1 MYSEMKN
8 IIRNIILLS
17 LAITLLHLTSCN
29 KLSKSHCEEILD
41 FSYTNNDSLMENK
54 LYFAQKCS
62 KKYHKR
68 PEFLQKISQIYY
80 SDAINNYTSEEPS
93 AASLLQSAKKLY
105 LALENINSYFNKT
118 EDVKP
123 FDHQFR
129 GEIYERLGDIYND
142 INSLKPATE
151 LYNKSL
157 SDYESAN
164 NNEKILNTLI
174 KIGKLYQYNHIPNI
188 AMIYFEMAEERND
201 IPNNIYRR
209 IIGNKIVTLYEL
221 NDYKNADSI
230 FKKHFNVKTQ
240 DYDYHSAIGTKY
252 FYERNYSKAL
262 PHLKHCFENGNQQER
277 LVLSEKLAE
286 AYFNMNEHE
295 NEMFYIQYQAKNN
308 SIEIRKTPLKLD
320 LEKLF
325 DASLSI
331 VSNDNRKQSEKNPST
346 IILII
351 SLFIIITIIFSFI
364 KTNKVYKEKIRT
376 AEETI
381 SGNNDIIQS
390 KDRIIN
396 DISKKLISLEPNESF
411 DEAHNRFCESRIYV
425 KIKSSFEGVNILIK
439 NVQNYNRL
447 ALSSKDIHLLVK
459 TFNNCF
465 PKAISSMKEEFETIT
480 PSDIK
485 FIILNFMNMSDI
497 EIAVLLGLTYG
508 AANKRSN
515 KIKNIFNIKE
525 NPNVFLAE
533 YIKSKF

>member
-1 MYSEMKN
+1 MYSEMKS
-8 IIRNIILLS
+8 IIKNIILLS
-17 LAITLLHLTSCN
+17 LTITMLTSTSCD
-29 KLSKSHCEEILD
+29 KVSKSYCEEILE

-54 LYFAQKCS
+54 LYFTQKCS
-62 KKYHKR
+62 EKYHKR

-80 SDAINNYTSEEPS
+80 SDAINNYTSEELS
-93 AASLLQSAKKLY
+93 TVSHLQSAKKLY

-118 EDVKP
+118 EEVKP
-123 FDHQFR
+123 FDYQFR
-129 GEIYERLGDIYND
+129 GEIYERLGDVYKD
-142 INSLKPATE
+142 INSLKPAAE
-151 LYNKSL
+151 LYDKAL

-188 AMIYFEMAEERND
+188 AMIYFEMAEEKED
-201 IPNNIYRR
+201 IPNNIYRK
-209 IIGNKIVTLYEL
+209 IIDNKITTLYEL

-230 FKKHFNVKTQ
+230 FKNHFNIKIQ

-252 FYERNYSKAL
+252 FYERNYGKAL
-262 PHLKHCFENGNQQER
+262 PHLKYCFENGNQQEK

-286 AYFNMNEHE
+286 TYFNLNEHE

-308 SIEIRKTPLKLD
+308 SLEIRKTPLKLD

-325 DASLSI
+325 DASLHI
-331 VSNDNRKQSEKNPST
+331 INNDNKKQTEKNPNI

-351 SLFIIITIIFSFI
+351 SLFTIIATSSLFVKI
-364 KTNKVYKEKIRT
+364 NKTYKEKIRS

-390 KDRIIN
+390 KDKIID
-396 DISKKLISLEPNESF
+396 DISKRLVSLEPNESF
-411 DEAHNRFCESRIYV
+411 DEAYRRFCESSIYT

-439 NVQNYNRL
+439 NVQNYSRL
-447 ALSSKDIHLLVK
+447 ALSNKDILLLVK
-459 TFNNCF
+459 TFNGCF
-465 PKAISSMKEEFETIT
+465 PKAISSIKEEFAVIT

-485 FIILNFMNMSDI
+485 FIVLNFMNMNDV

-525 NPNVFLAE
+525 NLNLFLTE
-533 YIKSKF
+533 YVKSKF